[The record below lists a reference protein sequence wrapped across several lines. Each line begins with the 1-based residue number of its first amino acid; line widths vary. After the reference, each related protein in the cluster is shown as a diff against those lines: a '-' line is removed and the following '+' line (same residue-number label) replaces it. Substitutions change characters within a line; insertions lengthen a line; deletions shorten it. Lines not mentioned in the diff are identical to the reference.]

1 MKDQALKKITDD
13 LAAELRS
20 WLELPDT
27 KAAIAETR
35 SAPDSDAGTFEAI
48 ITTENLDRYQ
58 EVISLEGWE
67 LEHYRSNP
75 VVLWGHDHHQLPI
88 GIATSIDVVDGKMVA
103 KGKFAPHP
111 FAQQI
116 RQLYDL
122 GVVRAT
128 SVGFIEKER
137 EGNLITKA
145 ELLEFSFV
153 SVPANPYALSTLVK
167 SGVSVNDMVT
177 KGIMFVEKDAD
188 ATIPEEKVEKQNE
201 KGAVAEEAAAE
212 KARQEKWRNFSKVDD
227 VIYSFFKVY
236 MDSDTPVADFT
247 KLLDETIA
255 LLKQVAGG
263 KKELVFG
270 DTIKELDSVD
280 MQKVRENV
288 SAFTAVGPDQIKA
301 MIVALEALSEKD
313 GEPEGNEAPV
323 EATEEEKAFAEFSA
337 KRKLLQDAS
346 TVIGDVLAEARR
358 AMEAM

>member
-13 LAAELRS
+13 LAAELRA

-88 GIATSIDVVDGKMVA
+88 GIATSIDIVDGKMVA

-188 ATIPEEKVEKQNE
+188 PTIPEEKPEEPSTDGQ
-201 KGAVAEEAAAE
+201 EAAATDQDE
-212 KARQEKWRNFSKVDD
+212 ADLADPVEQRSFKAKAVEP
-227 VIYSFFKVY
+227 VIAS
-236 MDSDTPVADFT
+236 
-247 KLLDETIA
+247 
-255 LLKQVAGG
+255 LKA
-263 KKELVFG
+263 
-270 DTIKELDSVD
+270 
-280 MQKVRENV
+280 
-288 SAFTAVGPDQIKA
+288 A
-301 MIVALEALSEKD
+301 IVALEALSEKD

-323 EATEEEKAFAEFSA
+323 EATEEENAFAEFSA

>member
-88 GIATSIDVVDGKMVA
+88 GIATSIDIVDGKMVA

-188 ATIPEEKVEKQNE
+188 PTIPEEKPEEPSADDQ
-201 KGAVAEEAAAE
+201 EAAATDQDE
-212 KARQEKWRNFSKVDD
+212 ADLADPVEQRNFKAKAVEP
-227 VIYSFFKVY
+227 VIAS
-236 MDSDTPVADFT
+236 
-247 KLLDETIA
+247 
-255 LLKQVAGG
+255 LKA
-263 KKELVFG
+263 
-270 DTIKELDSVD
+270 
-280 MQKVRENV
+280 
-288 SAFTAVGPDQIKA
+288 A
-301 MIVALEALSEKD
+301 IVALEALSEKD

-323 EATEEEKAFAEFSA
+323 DATEEEKGFEEFSA
-337 KRKLLQDAS
+337 KRKILQDAA
-346 TVIGDVLAEARR
+346 TVVGDVLAEARR
-358 AMEAM
+358 AVEAK